1 LKYLITTFLILF
13 LGGCTSS
20 ASYNVSRFTEDGN
33 YDLNLIDE
41 RDIADIKYFEGCK
54 MLRDPIDNIGDEN
67 IKPSKLVLLKKALA
81 EAGISESTLTVKRFN
96 LKLMYPNQCGIG
108 RGAAMASVSV
118 PAAII
123 MENSTNGYVEDGVI
137 CELTILIGGKE
148 MNGYSYVPAGDG
160 IRTLFGAS
168 VSASEL
174 EEPIY
179 LASKQ
184 CVLNALGSL

>member
-1 LKYLITTFLILF
+1 
-13 LGGCTSS
+13 
-20 ASYNVSRFTEDGN
+20 
-33 YDLNLIDE
+33 
-41 RDIADIKYFEGCK
+41 
-54 MLRDPIDNIGDEN
+54 MLRDPIDNIGDKN

-81 EAGISESTLTVKRFN
+81 EAGISDSTVTVKKFN

-108 RGAAMASVSV
+108 RGAAMASVSI

-123 MENSTNGYVEDGVI
+123 MKDNKNGYVEDGVI
-137 CELTILIGGKE
+137 CELTILMDGKE
-148 MNGYSYVPAGDG
+148 ISGYSYVPAGDG

-168 VSASEL
+168 ASASEL

-184 CVLNALGSL
+184 CVLNALS